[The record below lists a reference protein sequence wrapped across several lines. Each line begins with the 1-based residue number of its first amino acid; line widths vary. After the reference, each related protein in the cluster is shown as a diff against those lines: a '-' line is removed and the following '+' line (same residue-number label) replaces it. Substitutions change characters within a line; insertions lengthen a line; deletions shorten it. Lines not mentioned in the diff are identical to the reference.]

1 MRLKIWPEPLSLKP
15 SVKPVVSQCAP
26 TTMILSSA
34 VLYLAPGYRPIRL
47 RPSAMV
53 SPGSQNYVDN
63 QEWLI
68 SRLLRFLS
76 DQLTDLLSELWRT
89 EDLSASEKAQGP
101 QPSHDEATWEQ
112 NISHICSPISLKGFG
127 WVDWNQSFNW
137 ILRLCLPTLLV
148 RVMFLWLCLGRVNP
162 LRRRSFSWD
171 LIQFIQF
178 ILIYLFNNH
187 LFNS

>member
-1 MRLKIWPEPLSLKP
+1 MRPHHDDLVLCRVVLGPGVQTDQVETLGNGLAWLPEL
-15 SVKPVVSQCAP
+15 
-26 TTMILSSA
+26 
-34 VLYLAPGYRPIRL
+34 
-47 RPSAMV
+47 
-53 SPGSQNYVDN
+53 DN
-63 QEWLI
+63 HEWLI
-68 SRLLRFLS
+68 SRFLRFLS

-162 LRRRSFSWD
+162 LRSRSFSWD
-171 LIQFIQF
+171 LIQFDLF
-178 ILIYLFNNH
+178 WFIYLIIIFFSLTHKFNEV
-187 LFNS
+187 F